1 MLAGREFRS
10 TETQQSDK
18 IYEIMEE
25 FSVMLQKET
34 CAECAMALRR
44 FIGHMDGVESVET
57 DERGRLTVYFDAAM
71 ISSEELYKIT
81 KENIE
86 KLGYHI
92 EGPQGL

>member
-1 MLAGREFRS
+1 
-10 TETQQSDK
+10 
-18 IYEIMEE
+18 
-25 FSVMLQKET
+25 MLQKET

-57 DERGRLTVYFDAAM
+57 DEHGRLTVYFDAAK

-92 EGPQGL
+92 GPTGGPIGSLL